1 MNSDLLA
8 RIFSFLIFVAFTA
21 VGILFARFRGKLG
34 ELRVGQ
40 ILRHLPKKQYVTVND
55 LLLFNG
61 GASSQI
67 DHVVVSV
74 YGVFVVETKCYRGWI
89 YGSEKSENWTKNM
102 YGRKYQFRNP
112 LLQNAGHVRAL
123 RKATGTE
130 LNGVPIIPV
139 VVFSYTCDLKV
150 HVCSPVIYWGQLKK
164 FIREYQRPVMSEER
178 VAAVAALLRSL
189 DHDSAAD
196 KKRHKKFARR
206 NAEYGFGK

>member
-34 ELRVGQ
+34 EWRVGQ
-40 ILRHLPKKQYVTVND
+40 ILRHLPKKQYIAVND

-89 YGSEKSENWTKNM
+89 YGSERSAWPPLRPFSAPSTTTPPPT
-102 YGRKYQFRNP
+102 RNVIR
-112 LLQNAGHVRAL
+112 N
-123 RKATGTE
+123 
-130 LNGVPIIPV
+130 
-139 VVFSYTCDLKV
+139 
-150 HVCSPVIYWGQLKK
+150 SPVGTQNMVLASKLQH
-164 FIREYQRPVMSEER
+164 IRLV
-178 VAAVAALLRSL
+178 
-189 DHDSAAD
+189 
-196 KKRHKKFARR
+196 
-206 NAEYGFGK
+206 